1 MPARA
6 PAGRCRETGSP
17 PTLRAR
23 CQLSLARHQLCLLFG
38 LAALHSSRCRWAPPT
53 TWHRRCGAASPTHTP
68 QVGRVLH
75 NPTCMNQPGVCCANP
90 SQSARQAALPR
101 AHAQQGL
108 RQTHSRRQLVESACL
123 PACHLPACH
132 LPACRHL
139 GPGLRAARAVHP
151 QAPLHWRQR
160 CRGQAEGELQE
171 GASSRGAS
179 I

>member
-123 PACHLPACH
+123 PACLPPAC
-132 LPACRHL
+132 LQTSGPWAACCTSCAPSSPSSL
-139 GPGLRAARAVHP
+139 AAAM
-151 QAPLHWRQR
+151 QR
-160 CRGQAEGELQE
+160 SGR
-171 GASSRGAS
+171 R
-179 I
+179 